1 MTAARG
7 LAAALAGGLGG
18 IGEGMVAEARAEREA
33 MLERMRQAHQSAEA
47 EKNRQLTRDEG
58 EKTRALTVSE
68 AEKTR
73 TQQAEQAGA
82 EREDR
87 RNEGVLNRAQ
97 QGELAKLARDSA
109 EKLKKMDIEA
119 TRDDPSKWPT
129 GADGSIYRPVKAED
143 GTMILTRVKDS
154 EGKDVRRATSRT
166 YVQVG
171 SDGKVYGD
179 GEDLPEGVALKM
191 RVDAGAY
198 LTSESRKAIANTKA
212 ETALAI
218 QDMKNGTTLTKAQI
232 EATAKIMIEGMKG
245 EASLAR
251 AQLIR
256 DAISADQDKA
266 LKAQAELKR
275 EGFDVQKEI
284 AAAYN
289 ENREKIA
296 AATNA
301 TRLQTAGAGQRAKL
315 DGDERTAYENRLK
328 REAEAEY
335 ENLRGNIAERARRG
349 LMREPDPTGGVSRER
364 WVRQYVDRE
373 MAKRDGEQEV
383 EQTPSEAG
391 AGKPETGS
399 LRTNSD
405 KTRAASKPLPEG
417 WDEARAITSAKAA
430 LAQGKPRA
438 EIEARLREYGIDPAK
453 LGQ

>member
-58 EKTRALTVSE
+58 EKTRENASTE
-68 AEKTR
+68 AQKSR
-73 TQQAEQAGA
+73 DHQSAQAGA

-198 LTSESRKAIANTKA
+198 LTSESRKAIAGTKA
-212 ETALAI
+212 
-218 QDMKNGTTLTKAQI
+218 DTTLTKAQI

-245 EASLAR
+245 EASIAR

-275 EGFDVQKEI
+275 EGFDLQREI

-301 TRLQTAGAGQRAKL
+301 TRLQTAGAGPREKL
-315 DGDERTAYENRLK
+315 KGDERTTYENRLK